1 MLTEKMHGVV
11 LCAGLGSRL
20 RPLTSVLPKP
30 AVPVGDL
37 PAALRNVEQLLSAGF
52 ALIHCNTHYLAA
64 ELGEQMKSAARSLGW
79 PSEKIRFWNEPEIL
93 ETGGGIARIVQ
104 QFSSEMGHESPWDTL
119 VVSGDIVAD
128 IPLNKMLERWSKRS
142 TSETALMASLP
153 IDRPRKDVTWVDAS
167 QNYVCGFGADASP
180 DEAKAQGLLPR
191 VFSNHQIISSE
202 LLASTNIEKRSS
214 IDLFYRNALHRG
226 EKILHVPL
234 DEKAIWFDI
243 GTPESYVRCL
253 STLGLS
259 NDHSERW
266 SRSGIRFV
274 TDQDHLFDSSAE
286 ARSSLPNRDQSKNK
300 NYSLEQSCLDK
311 INDQSWQWLG
321 HMHRFPDKLLSELE
335 RVTREVCELSR
346 DERDENLAS
355 LLVIQS
361 DSRFLKGK
369 QPVGLPAQE
378 GAVQS
383 GMVRGYLDVS
393 APPSLQGRSLFATPL
408 FIPLALLVKSS
419 EPSDLALNNPFW
431 LLITPPMQ

>member
-1 MLTEKMHGVV
+1 M
-11 LCAGLGSRL
+11 
-20 RPLTSVLPKP
+20 
-30 AVPVGDL
+30 
-37 PAALRNVEQLLSAGF
+37 
-52 ALIHCNTHYLAA
+52 
-64 ELGEQMKSAARSLGW
+64 
-79 PSEKIRFWNEPEIL
+79 
-93 ETGGGIARIVQ
+93 
-104 QFSSEMGHESPWDTL
+104 
-119 VVSGDIVAD
+119 
-128 IPLNKMLERWSKRS
+128 
-142 TSETALMASLP
+142 
-153 IDRPRKDVTWVDAS
+153 
-167 QNYVCGFGADASP
+167 
-180 DEAKAQGLLPR
+180 
-191 VFSNHQIISSE
+191 
-202 LLASTNIEKRSS
+202 
-214 IDLFYRNALHRG
+214 
-226 EKILHVPL
+226 PL

-259 NDHSERW
+259 NDYSERW

-274 TDQDHLFDSSAE
+274 TDQERLLDSSAE

-311 INDQSWQWLG
+311 INDQNWQWLG
-321 HMHRFPDKLLSELE
+321 HMHRFPDKLLNELE
-335 RVTREVCELSR
+335 RVTREVCELSG
-346 DERDENLAS
+346 DERDEKLAS

-369 QPVGLPAQE
+369 QPGGLPAQE